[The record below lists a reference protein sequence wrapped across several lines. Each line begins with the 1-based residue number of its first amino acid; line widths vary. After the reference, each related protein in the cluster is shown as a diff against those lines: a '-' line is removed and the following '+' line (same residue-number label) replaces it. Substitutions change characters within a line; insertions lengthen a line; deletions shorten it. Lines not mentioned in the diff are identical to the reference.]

1 MTETRTHASG
11 AEPPVL
17 ERPAHHAP
25 GVPKTLPTPP
35 AVYRNFVAGQWVE
48 SRSKTRVPNTNPA
61 DTRQVLGEVPQSS
74 AEEANDAVEAAS
86 AAFPKWRNTP
96 APVRAR
102 HLYRLLEL
110 MERHKHEL
118 AAILTLEEG
127 KTFSESL
134 GEVAKSAN
142 VVEFYAGEGRRIA
155 GETLPSEMPS
165 TFCYTLRQPLGV
177 VSLITPWNFPYAI
190 PCWKMSPAL
199 VAGNTVVWKPATLTP
214 WTAHRLTELI
224 AEAGFPEGVVN
235 LVYGSG
241 GIVGQALID
250 HPAVR
255 GVSFTGSTEVGS
267 GVYARGAERLLK
279 VQCEMGGK
287 NPLVVLEDADL
298 ELAAAATVQGAF
310 GSTGQRCT
318 ATSRAIVVESVAN
331 AFVKR
336 VLELASDFRV
346 GNGLDAGIAMGPSV
360 DASQLRTVLDAIH
373 RGEKEGATHALSG
386 HHLTTGEWEHGHFVT
401 PCVFD
406 KVAPA
411 SHLAQ
416 DEIFGPVLSVIRV
429 RDFDEA
435 VAVANDVRYG
445 LSSSIYSTDANRVLR
460 FVDTIETGIV
470 HVNSPTVG
478 GEAQL
483 PFGGMKGTGV
493 GSREQGK
500 TALDFF
506 TEVKTVY
513 FDFTGRRRETNI
525 Y

>member
-1 MTETRTHASG
+1 MTETSAHPLA
-11 AEPPVL
+11 L
-17 ERPAHHAP
+17 ERPVHAAH
-25 GVPKTLPTPP
+25 GVPKHLPVPP
-35 AVYRNFVAGQWVE
+35 GIYRNYLGGRWVE
-48 SRSKTRVPNTNPA
+48 SGATMRVPNTNPA
-61 DTRQVLGEVPQSS
+61 DTRQVLGEVPQST
-74 AEEANDAVEAAS
+74 AEEANAAVETAAE
-86 AAFPKWRNTP
+86 AFPKWRETP
-96 APVRAR
+96 APARAR
-102 HLYRLLEL
+102 PLFRLLEL
-110 MERHKHEL
+110 MEKHKHEL

-142 VVEFYAGEGRRIA
+142 IVEFYAGEGRRIS

-177 VSLITPWNFPYAI
+177 VALITPWNFPYAI

-214 WTAHRLTELI
+214 WTAHRLMELI
-224 AEAGFPEGVVN
+224 EEAEFPPGVVN

-241 GIVGQALID
+241 GVVGEALLA

-267 GVYARGAERLLK
+267 RVYAGGAERLLK

-318 ATSRAIVVESVAN
+318 ATSRAIVVKEVAN

-336 VLELASDFRV
+336 VLELASDLPV
-346 GNGLDAGIAMGPSV
+346 GNGLLHGVAVGPSV
-360 DASQLRTVLDAIH
+360 DGSQLRTVLDAIQTAE
-373 RGEKEGATHALSG
+373 REGATHALG
-386 HHLTTGEWEHGHFVT
+386 GRHLTTGEWEHGHFVT
-401 PCVFD
+401 PCIFD
-406 KVAPA
+406 HVRPE

-416 DEIFGPVLSVIRV
+416 DEIFGPVLGILRV
-429 RDFDEA
+429 KDFDEA
-435 VAVANDVRYG
+435 VAVANGVRYG
-445 LSSSIYSTDANRVLR
+445 LSSSVYSTDTNRVLR
-460 FVDTIETGIV
+460 FIDAIETGIV

-483 PFGGMKGTGV
+483 PFGGMKATGV

-500 TALDFF
+500 TALEFF

-513 FDFTGRRRETNI
+513 FDYTGRRRETHI